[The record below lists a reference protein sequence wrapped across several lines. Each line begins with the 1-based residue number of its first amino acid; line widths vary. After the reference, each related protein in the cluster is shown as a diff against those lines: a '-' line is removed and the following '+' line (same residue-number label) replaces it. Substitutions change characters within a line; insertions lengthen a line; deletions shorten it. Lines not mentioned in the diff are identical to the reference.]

1 MATRKT
7 ASETTLDA
15 VDDTV
20 YPGKTVRT
28 LGPVALEV
36 RRLWQEE
43 GLTQAEIREKLQ
55 VSFDVIHQLMLQS
68 YKSTMDTYL
77 VFENQEKERVG
88 L

>member
-1 MATRKT
+1 MAARKT
-7 ASETTLDA
+7 ASESTLDV
-15 VDDTV
+15 VDASV
-20 YPGKTVRT
+20 YPGKEVRE
-28 LGPVALEV
+28 LAPVAIEV

-43 GLTQAEIREKLQ
+43 GFSQAEIREKLQ

-77 VFENQEKERVG
+77 VFENQEKERLG

>member
-7 ASETTLDA
+7 ASEVTLDT
-15 VDDTV
+15 VDEAA

-77 VFENQEKERVG
+77 VFENQEKERLG